1 MTAPRRVPEPADA
14 AHVAAFLRD
23 HPSFL
28 AEHSDLYR
36 VLVPPLRVHG
46 DVLADHMAAML
57 RAERGHA
64 AAMADRADGVLA
76 AGRAAAGLAARVQ
89 SAVLAVIRAPDP
101 PDCVSGEMPGILAV
115 DAAALCMEDP
125 DALAQGVRRLPPGK
139 IAALLDG
146 RDVVFRDAPVD
157 SVLLHAEAAAL
168 ARHDALIRVPGEGP
182 AALLALVTR
191 DSRTL
196 DPAQGAG
203 ALAFLGRAVA
213 AALGR

>member
-28 AEHSDLYR
+28 TEHPELYR
-36 VLVPPLRVHG
+36 VLLPPQRVHG
-46 DVLADHMAAML
+46 DVLADHMVAML

-64 AAMADRADGVLA
+64 SAMADRADGVLA

-89 SAVLAVIRAPDP
+89 AAVLALIGAADP
-101 PDCVSGEMPGILAV
+101 AECVTAEMPGILAV
-115 DAAALCMEDP
+115 DGAALCMEDP
-125 DALAQGVRRLPPGK
+125 DGLMQGIRRLPPGK
-139 IAALLDG
+139 VAALLDG
-146 RDVVFRDAPVD
+146 RDVVFRTAPADA
-157 SVLLHAEAAAL
+157 VLLHAEAAPL
-168 ARHDALIRVPGEGP
+168 ARHDALVRVPGNGP
-182 AALLALVTR
+182 AAILALVTR
-191 DSRTL
+191 DSLTL

-213 AALGR
+213 AALRR

>member
-14 AHVAAFLRD
+14 ALVAAFLRD

-28 AEHSDLYR
+28 AENPELYR
-36 VLVPPLRVHG
+36 VLLPPMRVHG
-46 DVLADHMAAML
+46 EVLADHMAAML

-89 SAVLAVIRAPDP
+89 AAVLALIRAGDP
-101 PDCVSGEMPGILAV
+101 ADCVSAEMPGILAV

-125 DALAQGVRRLPPGK
+125 DGLMQGVRRLPPGK
-139 IAALLDG
+139 IAALLG
-146 RDVVFRDAPVD
+146 ARDVVFRDAPPD

-168 ARHDALIRVPGEGP
+168 ARHDALIRVPGAGP
-182 AALLALVTR
+182 DAIVALVTR

-196 DPAQGAG
+196 DPGQGAG

>member
-14 AHVAAFLRD
+14 ALVAAFLRD

-28 AEHSDLYR
+28 SENPELYR
-36 VLVPPLRVHG
+36 VLVPPHRVHG

-64 AAMADRADGVLA
+64 TAMADRADGVLA

-89 SAVLAVIRAPDP
+89 AAVLALIRAPDAA
-101 PDCVSGEMPGILAV
+101 DCVSAEMPGILAV
-115 DAAALCMEDP
+115 DAASLCMEDP
-125 DALAQGVRRLPPGK
+125 DGLMQGVRRLPPGK
-139 IAALLDG
+139 VAALLGG
-146 RDVVFRDAPVD
+146 RDVVFRDSPLD

-168 ARHDALIRVPGEGP
+168 ARHDALIRVPGNGP

-203 ALAFLGRAVA
+203 ALGFLGRAVA

>member
-23 HPSFL
+23 HPAFL
-28 AEHSDLYR
+28 AEHPDLYR
-36 VLVPPLRVHG
+36 VLLPPQRVHG
-46 DVLADHMAAML
+46 EVMADHMAAML

-89 SAVLAVIRAPDP
+89 AAVLALIRAPDP
-101 PDCVSGEMPGILAV
+101 ADCVSAEMPGILAV

-125 DALAQGVRRLPPGK
+125 DGLMQGVRRLPPGK
-139 IAALLDG
+139 IAALLGG
-146 RDVVFRDAPVD
+146 RDVVFRDAPLD

-168 ARHDALIRVPGEGP
+168 ARHDALIRVPGSGP
-182 AALLALVTR
+182 AAIIALVTR

>member
-1 MTAPRRVPEPADA
+1 
-14 AHVAAFLRD
+14 
-23 HPSFL
+23 
-28 AEHSDLYR
+28 
-36 VLVPPLRVHG
+36 
-46 DVLADHMAAML
+46 
-57 RAERGHA
+57 
-64 AAMADRADGVLA
+64 VLA

-115 DAAALCMEDP
+115 DAASLCMEDP
-125 DALAQGVRRLPPGK
+125 DGLMRGIRRLPPGL
-139 IAALLDG
+139 IGALLDG
-146 RDVVFRDAPVD
+146 RDVVFRDAPRD
-157 SVLLHAEAAAL
+157 AVLLHAEAAAL
-168 ARHDALIRVPGEGP
+168 ARHDALIRVPGNGP
-182 AALLALVTR
+182 AAMLALVTR

>member
-14 AHVAAFLRD
+14 ERVAAFLRE

-28 AEHSDLYR
+28 AENPELYR
-36 VLVPPLRVHG
+36 ILVPPQRVHG

-64 AAMADRADGVLA
+64 SAMADRADGVLA

-89 SAVLAVIRAPDP
+89 SAVLTLIGAADAA
-101 PDCVSGEMPGILAV
+101 DCVTAEMPGILAV
-115 DAAALCMEDP
+115 DAVSLCMEDP
-125 DALAQGVRRLPPGK
+125 DGLMQGIRRLPVGK
-139 IAALLDG
+139 IAALLGG
-146 RDVVFRDAPVD
+146 RDVVFRDTPTDA
-157 SVLLHAEAAAL
+157 VLLHAEAAAL
-168 ARHDALIRVPGEGP
+168 ARHDALVRVPGEGL
-182 AALLALVTR
+182 AAMLALVTR

>member
-14 AHVAAFLRD
+14 AHVAAFLRE

-28 AEHSDLYR
+28 AEHPDLYR
-36 VLVPPLRVHG
+36 VLLPPVRVHG
-46 DVLADHMAAML
+46 EAMADHMAAML

-64 AAMADRADGVLA
+64 SAMADRADGVLA
-76 AGRAAAGLAARVQ
+76 AGRAAAGLAGRVQ
-89 SAVLAVIRAPDP
+89 AAVLALIRAADP
-101 PDCVSGEMPGILAV
+101 ADCVSAEMPGILAV

-125 DALAQGVRRLPPGK
+125 DGRMQGIRRLAPGM
-139 IAALLDG
+139 IAARLGG
-146 RDVVFRDAPVD
+146 RDVVYRDQPAD
-157 SVLLHAEAAAL
+157 SVLLHAEAAPL
-168 ARHDALIRVPGEGP
+168 ARHDALIRVPGDGQP
-182 AALLALVTR
+182 AMLALATR
-191 DSRTL
+191 ERRTL

>member
-28 AEHSDLYR
+28 AERPDLYR
-36 VLVPPLRVHG
+36 VLLPPVRVHG

-64 AAMADRADGVLA
+64 SAMADRADGVLA

-89 SAVLAVIRAPDP
+89 AAVLALIRCADP
-101 PDCVSGEMPGILAV
+101 ADCVSAEIPGILGV
-115 DAAALCMEDP
+115 DAAVLCVEDP
-125 DALAQGVRRLPPGK
+125 DALMQGIRRLAPGM
-139 IAALLDG
+139 IAGLLDG
-146 RDVVFRDAPVD
+146 RDVIFRDAPGD
-157 SVLLHAEAAAL
+157 AVLLHAEAAPL
-168 ARHDALIRVPGEGP
+168 ARRDALVRVPGEGP
-182 AALLALVTR
+182 AAMLALVTR
-191 DSRTL
+191 DSQTL

>member
-14 AHVAAFLRD
+14 ALVAAFLRD

-28 AEHSDLYR
+28 AENPELYR
-36 VLVPPLRVHG
+36 VLLPPMRVHG
-46 DVLADHMAAML
+46 EVLADHMAAML

-89 SAVLAVIRAPDP
+89 AAVLALIRAADP
-101 PDCVSGEMPGILAV
+101 ADCVSAEMPGILAV

-125 DALAQGVRRLPPGK
+125 DGLMQGVRRLPPGK
-139 IAALLDG
+139 VAALLGG
-146 RDVVFRDAPVD
+146 RDVVFRDAPPD

-168 ARHDALIRVPGEGP
+168 ARHDALIRVPGSGP
-182 AALLALVTR
+182 AAIVALVTR